1 MLKDSN
7 SHSDAKSMISP
18 NSSNPVTVDHALQL
32 FNLTQPFSRDVLLQ
46 RYEEARRIWHPAR
59 YAGLT
64 NNPAK
69 YMEMYKK
76 GEAKTK
82 EVQAAYQL
90 LLNYLHTQEESSPPS
105 STLDQK
111 PEQP

>member
-1 MLKDSN
+1 MILPNTSN
-7 SHSDAKSMISP
+7 SI
-18 NSSNPVTVDHALQL
+18 TVDHALQI
-32 FNLTQPFSRDVLLQ
+32 FNLTEPFSREVLLQ

-76 GEAKTK
+76 GETKTK

-90 LLNYLHTQEESSPPS
+90 LLKYLKTQKRPSPPS
-105 STLDQK
+105 STFKQT

>member
-1 MLKDSN
+1 
-7 SHSDAKSMISP
+7 MIPP
-18 NSSNPVTVDHALQL
+18 NSSYPLRVEHALQL
-32 FNLTQPFSRDVLLQ
+32 FNLTKPFSREVLMQ
-46 RYEEARRIWHPAR
+46 RYEEVRRVWHPAR

-64 NNPAK
+64 NNPGK

-82 EVQAAYQL
+82 EVQIAYQL
-90 LLNYLHTQEESSPPS
+90 LLNYLHTQEKYSSPS
-105 STLDQK
+105 HILEQT

>member
-1 MLKDSN
+1 MNL
-7 SHSDAKSMISP
+7 P
-18 NSSNPVTVDHALQL
+18 NSSFPITVDDALQL
-32 FNLTQPFSRDVLLQ
+32 FHLTEPFSREILFQ
-46 RYEEARRIWHPAR
+46 RYEEARRTWHPPR

-82 EVQAAYQL
+82 EIQAAYQL
-90 LLNYLHTQEESSPPS
+90 LLNYLHTQEELSDP
-105 STLDQK
+105 
-111 PEQP
+111 

>member
-1 MLKDSN
+1 M
-7 SHSDAKSMISP
+7 
-18 NSSNPVTVDHALQL
+18 TVEQALHLLNLTEPFSQDALQ
-32 FNLTQPFSRDVLLQ
+32 QQ
-46 RYEEARRIWHPAR
+46 YEEARRIWYPSR

-82 EVQAAYQL
+82 EVQEAFQFL
-90 LLNYLHTQEESSPPS
+90 SNHLLNSRSSPKK
-105 STLDQK
+105 DDHGAA
-111 PEQP
+111 

>member
-1 MLKDSN
+1 MKL
-7 SHSDAKSMISP
+7 P
-18 NSSNPVTVDHALQL
+18 NTSYLITVDHALQI
-32 FNLTQPFSRDVLLQ
+32 FNLTEPPSREVLLQ

-82 EVQAAYQL
+82 EIQAAYQL
-90 LLNYLHTQEESSPPS
+90 LLKYLHTHENSSPPS

-111 PEQP
+111 PEKPSLDGIS

>member
-1 MLKDSN
+1 M
-7 SHSDAKSMISP
+7 
-18 NSSNPVTVDHALQL
+18 TVEQALNL
-32 FNLTQPFSRDVLLQ
+32 FNLTEPFSQEALQQ
-46 RYEEARRIWHPAR
+46 RYEEARRIWHPSR

-82 EVQAAYQL
+82 EIQAAYQFL
-90 LLNYLHTQEESSPPS
+90 SNHLRLQNESGTPSFTLEE
-105 STLDQK
+105 T
-111 PEQP
+111 PEQS

>member
-1 MLKDSN
+1 MKL
-7 SHSDAKSMISP
+7 P
-18 NSSNPVTVDHALQL
+18 NASYPITVEQALQL
-32 FNLTQPFSRDVLLQ
+32 FNLTQPFSRETLLQ
-46 RYEEARRIWHPAR
+46 RYEEARRTWYPAR

-90 LLNYLHTQEESSPPS
+90 LLTKLHTQEESSPS
-105 STLDQK
+105 SSNLEQI
-111 PEQP
+111 PEQR

>member
-1 MLKDSN
+1 MTSQ
-7 SHSDAKSMISP
+7 
-18 NSSNPVTVDHALQL
+18 NSSPSTVLEEAMQL
-32 FNLTQPFSRDVLLQ
+32 FHLSTPFSQETLTQ
-46 RYEEARRIWHPAR
+46 RYEEARRTWYPSR

-82 EVQAAYQL
+82 EIQAAYQL
-90 LLNYLHTQEESSPPS
+90 LLTYLNTQQN
-105 STLDQK
+105 T
-111 PEQP
+111 

>member
-1 MLKDSN
+1 
-7 SHSDAKSMISP
+7 MIRP
-18 NSSNPVTVDHALQL
+18 NSSYPITLEHALQL
-32 FNLTQPFSRDVLLQ
+32 FNLTEPYTREDLIQ

-64 NNPAK
+64 NNPGK

-90 LLNYLHTQEESSPPS
+90 LLNYLHTQDES
-105 STLDQK
+105 
-111 PEQP
+111 